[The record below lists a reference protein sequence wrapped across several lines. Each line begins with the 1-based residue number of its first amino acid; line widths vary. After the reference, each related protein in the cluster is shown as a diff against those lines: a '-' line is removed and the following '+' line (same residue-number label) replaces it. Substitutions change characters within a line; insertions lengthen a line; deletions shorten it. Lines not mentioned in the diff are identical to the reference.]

1 MIDKLF
7 QIKVGVKEQAERST
21 FLKKKDIL
29 GSGSFGNVYFVE
41 SLFDKKLY
49 VLKEI

>member
-1 MIDKLF
+1 MEK
-7 QIKVGVKEQAERST
+7 KKK
-21 FLKKKDIL
+21 LKKKDIL